1 MRLYER
7 DYIKDPPTTLEIEL
21 YESTLK
27 MEKEAVCNR
36 KYGKPNHRRLYPEAV
51 RHYDSLFPNNHVEV
65 FDFQNAG
72 NMEMLNEEF
81 CDLIHNPN
89 TNERDILRFINHKPA
104 YHIISGVFK
113 CFPRFGHH
121 DAYIFPEFALGEYF
135 ADYLLIGKGSGGYE
149 FILVE
154 LEHPNGRTTLKSGH
168 EGEAYRKGNNQIKDW
183 KYEIEAHF
191 STSFASIIKY
201 SNKIELPSEFSEY
214 DASRF
219 HYVVVAGLREDYNE
233 TTYRDRRNKDQYDN
247 VMLLH
252 YDNLYDKACELET
265 ANTF

>member
-7 DYIKDPPTTLEIEL
+7 DYIKDAPTTLEIEL

-81 CDLIHNPN
+81 YDLIHNPN

-104 YHIISGVFK
+104 YHIIAGVFK

-154 LEHPNGRTTLKSGH
+154 LEHPNGRITLKSGH
-168 EGEAYRKGNNQIKDW
+168 EGEA
-183 KYEIEAHF
+183 
-191 STSFASIIKY
+191 
-201 SNKIELPSEFSEY
+201 
-214 DASRF
+214 
-219 HYVVVAGLREDYNE
+219 
-233 TTYRDRRNKDQYDN
+233 
-247 VMLLH
+247 
-252 YDNLYDKACELET
+252 
-265 ANTF
+265 

>member
-1 MRLYER
+1 MKLYER
-7 DYIKDPPTTLEIEL
+7 DYIKDVPTPEEIER
-21 YESTLK
+21 YESAL
-27 MEKEAVCNR
+27 MIEKEAVGNR
-36 KYGKPNHRRLYPEAV
+36 KYGRSNLRSLYPEAV

-81 CDLIHNPN
+81 CGLIHDPN

-104 YHIISGVFK
+104 YHIIAGVFK

-135 ADYLLIGKGSGGYE
+135 ADYLLVGKGSGGYE
-149 FILVE
+149 FIFVE

-168 EGEAYRKGNNQIKDW
+168 EGEACRKGNNQIKDW
-183 KYEIEAHF
+183 KFEIESHF
-191 STSFASIIKY
+191 ATSFASIIKY
-201 SNKIELPSEFSEY
+201 SNKLELPREFSEY
-214 DASRF
+214 DSSRF

-233 TTYRDRRNKDQYDN
+233 TTYRDRRNKDQYDT

-252 YDNLYDKACELET
+252 YDNLYDKACELEN
-265 ANTF
+265 ANSF